1 MKNFEKIFF
10 GLLTKELNFFMKS
23 YYSEFH
29 KEERWIGLVDL
40 DEVVVSVVVSDDINE
55 EVDFNEVKDY
65 LLKSLN
71 KRFVVN
77 LIILT
82 SEEYINYNENNYYN
96 KLIFSVKDK
105 KILYFSEGSKAFI
118 PIINYMIN
126 ENNNMI
132 NENNKKKK
140 INFRKYKVTYT
151 IIILNVLMYLIE
163 SIKSRNLIDINIYTL
178 IQMGAKVN
186 ILINRGEIYRL
197 ITSTFLHGGIIHIL
211 FNMSALNIIGK
222 EVEYIYGSKKYILIY
237 ILSALSGSLFGYLFN
252 PNSISVGASG
262 AIFGLLGAMLVFG
275 LKEKNK
281 IGKQYAKN
289 ILGTLA
295 INVIIGI
302 TISNIDNYAHLGGL
316 IMGAISALILF
327 KSKKTIS

>member
-1 MKNFEKIFF
+1 MR
-10 GLLTKELNFFMKS
+10 S

-29 KEERWIGLVDL
+29 KEERWIGLIDL
-40 DEVVVSVVVSDDINE
+40 NEVVVSVVVSNDMNE
-55 EVDFNEVKDY
+55 EVDFNEAKEY

-77 LIILT
+77 LIILA

-105 KILYFSEGSKAFI
+105 KILYSSEGSKAFI

-126 ENNNMI
+126 ENN
-132 NENNKKKK
+132 KKK
-140 INFRKYKVTYT
+140 INFKKYKVTYT
-151 IIILNVLMYLIE
+151 IIILNILVYLIE
-163 SIKSRNLIDINIYTL
+163 IIKSRNLIDINIYTL

-197 ITSTFLHGGIIHIL
+197 ITSTFLHGGIMHIL

-237 ILSALSGSLFGYLFN
+237 ILSALSGSLFSYLFN
-252 PNSISVGASG
+252 PNSVSVGASG

-281 IGKQYAKN
+281 IGKQYVKN
-289 ILGTLA
+289 ILETLA

-327 KSKKTIS
+327 

>member
-10 GLLTKELNFFMKS
+10 GLLTKELNFFMRS

-29 KEERWIGLVDL
+29 KEERWIGLIDL
-40 DEVVVSVVVSDDINE
+40 NEVVVSVVVSNDMNE
-55 EVDFNEVKDY
+55 EVDFNEAKEY

-77 LIILT
+77 LIILA

-105 KILYFSEGSKAFI
+105 KILYSSEGSKAFI

-126 ENNNMI
+126 ENN
-132 NENNKKKK
+132 KKK
-140 INFRKYKVTYT
+140 INFKKYKVTYT
-151 IIILNVLMYLIE
+151 IIILNILVYLIE
-163 SIKSRNLIDINIYTL
+163 IIKSRNLIDINIYTL

-197 ITSTFLHGGIIHIL
+197 ITSTFLHGGIMHIL

-237 ILSALSGSLFGYLFN
+237 ILSALSGSLFSYLFN
-252 PNSISVGASG
+252 PNSVSVGASG

-281 IGKQYAKN
+281 IGKQYVKN
-289 ILGTLA
+289 ILETLA

-316 IMGAISALILF
+316 IMGVISALILF

>member
-10 GLLTKELNFFMKS
+10 GLLTKELNFFMRS

-29 KEERWIGLVDL
+29 KEERWIGLIDL
-40 DEVVVSVVVSDDINE
+40 NEVVVSVVVSNDMNE
-55 EVDFNEVKDY
+55 EVDFNEAKEY

-77 LIILT
+77 LIILA

-105 KILYFSEGSKAFI
+105 KILYSSEGSKAFI

-126 ENNNMI
+126 ENN
-132 NENNKKKK
+132 KKK
-140 INFRKYKVTYT
+140 INFKKYKVTYT
-151 IIILNVLMYLIE
+151 VIILNILVYLIE
-163 SIKSRNLIDINIYTL
+163 IIKSRNLIDINIYTL
-178 IQMGAKVN
+178 IQMGAKIN

-197 ITSTFLHGGIIHIL
+197 ITSTFLHGGIMHIL

-237 ILSALSGSLFGYLFN
+237 ILSALSGSLFSYLFN
-252 PNSISVGASG
+252 PNSVSVGASG

-281 IGKQYAKN
+281 IGKQYVKN
-289 ILGTLA
+289 ILETLA

-316 IMGAISALILF
+316 IMGALSALILF

>member
-1 MKNFEKIFF
+1 LKNFEKIFF
-10 GLLTKELNFFMKS
+10 GLLTKELNFFMRS

-29 KEERWIGLVDL
+29 KEERWIGLIDL
-40 DEVVVSVVVSDDINE
+40 NEVVVSVVVSNDMNE
-55 EVDFNEVKDY
+55 EVDFNEAKEY

-77 LIILT
+77 LIILA

-105 KILYFSEGSKAFI
+105 KILYSSEGSKAFI

-126 ENNNMI
+126 ENN
-132 NENNKKKK
+132 KKK
-140 INFRKYKVTYT
+140 INFKKYKVTYT
-151 IIILNVLMYLIE
+151 IIILNILVYLIE
-163 SIKSRNLIDINIYTL
+163 IIKSRNLIDINIYTL

-197 ITSTFLHGGIIHIL
+197 ITSTFLHGGIMHIL

-237 ILSALSGSLFGYLFN
+237 ILSALSGSLFSYLFN
-252 PNSISVGASG
+252 PNSVSVGASG

-281 IGKQYAKN
+281 IGKQYVKN
-289 ILGTLA
+289 ILETLA

>member
-10 GLLTKELNFFMKS
+10 GLLTKELNFFMRS

-29 KEERWIGLVDL
+29 KEERWIGLIDL
-40 DEVVVSVVVSDDINE
+40 NEVVVSVVVSNDMNE
-55 EVDFNEVKDY
+55 EVDFNEAKEY

-77 LIILT
+77 LIILA

-105 KILYFSEGSKAFI
+105 KILYSSEGSKAFI

-126 ENNNMI
+126 ENN
-132 NENNKKKK
+132 KKK
-140 INFRKYKVTYT
+140 INFKKYKVTYT
-151 IIILNVLMYLIE
+151 VIILNILVYLIE
-163 SIKSRNLIDINIYTL
+163 IIKSRNLIDINIYTL
-178 IQMGAKVN
+178 IQMGAKIN

-197 ITSTFLHGGIIHIL
+197 ITSTFLHGGIMHIL

-222 EVEYIYGSKKYILIY
+222 DVEYIYGSKKYILIY
-237 ILSALSGSLFGYLFN
+237 ILSALSGSLFSYLFN
-252 PNSISVGASG
+252 PNSVSVGASG

-281 IGKQYAKN
+281 IGKQYVKN
-289 ILGTLA
+289 ILETLA

-316 IMGAISALILF
+316 IMGALSALILF
-327 KSKKTIS
+327 

>member
-10 GLLTKELNFFMKS
+10 GLLTKELNFFMRS

-29 KEERWIGLVDL
+29 KEERWIGLIDL
-40 DEVVVSVVVSDDINE
+40 NEVVVSVVVSNDMNE
-55 EVDFNEVKDY
+55 EVDFNEAKEY

-77 LIILT
+77 LIILA

-105 KILYFSEGSKAFI
+105 KILYSSEGSKAFI

-126 ENNNMI
+126 ENN
-132 NENNKKKK
+132 KKK
-140 INFRKYKVTYT
+140 INFKKYKVTYT
-151 IIILNVLMYLIE
+151 IIILNILVYLIE
-163 SIKSRNLIDINIYTL
+163 IIKSRNLIDINIYTL
-178 IQMGAKVN
+178 IQMGAKIN

-197 ITSTFLHGGIIHIL
+197 ITSTFLHGGIMHIL

-237 ILSALSGSLFGYLFN
+237 ILSALSGSLFSYLFN
-252 PNSISVGASG
+252 PNSVSVGASG

-281 IGKQYAKN
+281 IGKQYVKN
-289 ILGTLA
+289 ILETLA

>member
-10 GLLTKELNFFMKS
+10 GLLTKELNFFMRS

-29 KEERWIGLVDL
+29 KEERWIGLIDL
-40 DEVVVSVVVSDDINE
+40 NEVVVSVVVSNDMNE
-55 EVDFNEVKDY
+55 EVDFNEAKEY

-77 LIILT
+77 LIILA

-105 KILYFSEGSKAFI
+105 KILYSSEGSKAFI

-126 ENNNMI
+126 ENN
-132 NENNKKKK
+132 KKK
-140 INFRKYKVTYT
+140 INFKKYKVTYT
-151 IIILNVLMYLIE
+151 IINLNILVYLIE
-163 SIKSRNLIDINIYTL
+163 IIKSRNLIDINIYTL

-197 ITSTFLHGGIIHIL
+197 ITSTFLHGGIMHIL

-237 ILSALSGSLFGYLFN
+237 ILSALSGSLFSYLFN
-252 PNSISVGASG
+252 PNSVSVGASG

-281 IGKQYAKN
+281 IGKQYVKN
-289 ILGTLA
+289 ILETLA

-316 IMGAISALILF
+316 IMGVISALILF
-327 KSKKTIS
+327 

>member
-1 MKNFEKIFF
+1 LKNFEKIFF
-10 GLLTKELNFFMKS
+10 GLLTKELNFFMRS

-29 KEERWIGLVDL
+29 KEERWIGLIDL
-40 DEVVVSVVVSDDINE
+40 NEVVVSVVVSNDMNE
-55 EVDFNEVKDY
+55 EVDFNEAKEY

-77 LIILT
+77 LIILA

-105 KILYFSEGSKAFI
+105 KILYSSEGSKAFI

-126 ENNNMI
+126 ENN
-132 NENNKKKK
+132 KKK
-140 INFRKYKVTYT
+140 INFKKYKVTYT
-151 IIILNVLMYLIE
+151 IIILNILMYLIE
-163 SIKSRNLIDINIYTL
+163 IIKSRNLIDINIYTL

-197 ITSTFLHGGIIHIL
+197 ITSTFLHGGIMHIL

-237 ILSALSGSLFGYLFN
+237 ILSALSGSLFSYLFN
-252 PNSISVGASG
+252 PNSVSVGASG

-281 IGKQYAKN
+281 IGKQYVKN
-289 ILGTLA
+289 ILETLA

>member
-10 GLLTKELNFFMKS
+10 GLLTKELNFFMRS

-29 KEERWIGLVDL
+29 KEERWIGLIDL
-40 DEVVVSVVVSDDINE
+40 NEVVVSVVVSNDMNE
-55 EVDFNEVKDY
+55 EVDFNEAKEY

-77 LIILT
+77 LIILA
-82 SEEYINYNENNYYN
+82 SEEYINYNKNNYYN

-105 KILYFSEGSKAFI
+105 KILYSSEGSKAFI

-126 ENNNMI
+126 ENN
-132 NENNKKKK
+132 KKK
-140 INFRKYKVTYT
+140 INFKKYKVTYT
-151 IIILNVLMYLIE
+151 IIILNILVYLIE
-163 SIKSRNLIDINIYTL
+163 IIKSRNLIDINIYTL

-237 ILSALSGSLFGYLFN
+237 ILSALSGSLFSYLFN
-252 PNSISVGASG
+252 PNSVSVGASG

-275 LKEKNK
+275 LKEKDK

-289 ILGTLA
+289 ILETLA

>member
-10 GLLTKELNFFMKS
+10 GLLTKELNFFMRS

-40 DEVVVSVVVSDDINE
+40 DEVVVSVVVSYDMNE

-126 ENNNMI
+126 ENNN
-132 NENNKKKK
+132 KKK

-151 IIILNVLMYLIE
+151 IIILNILMYLIE
-163 SIKSRNLIDINIYTL
+163 IIKSRNLIDINIYTL

-237 ILSALSGSLFGYLFN
+237 ILSALSGSLFSYLFN
-252 PNSISVGASG
+252 PNSVSVGASG

-275 LKEKNK
+275 LKEKDK

-289 ILGTLA
+289 ILETLA

-327 KSKKTIS
+327 

>member
-1 MKNFEKIFF
+1 MR
-10 GLLTKELNFFMKS
+10 S

-29 KEERWIGLVDL
+29 KEERWIGLIDL
-40 DEVVVSVVVSDDINE
+40 NEVVVSVVVSNDMNE
-55 EVDFNEVKDY
+55 EVDFNEAKEY

-77 LIILT
+77 LIILA
-82 SEEYINYNENNYYN
+82 SEEYINYNKNNYYN

-105 KILYFSEGSKAFI
+105 KILYSSEGSKAFI

-126 ENNNMI
+126 ENN
-132 NENNKKKK
+132 KKK
-140 INFRKYKVTYT
+140 INFKKYKVTYT
-151 IIILNVLMYLIE
+151 IIILNILVYLIE
-163 SIKSRNLIDINIYTL
+163 IIKSRNLIDINIYTL

-197 ITSTFLHGGIIHIL
+197 ITSTFLHGGIMHIL

-237 ILSALSGSLFGYLFN
+237 ILSALSGSLFSYLFN
-252 PNSISVGASG
+252 PNSVSVGASG

-275 LKEKNK
+275 LKEKIKLEN
-281 IGKQYAKN
+281 N
-289 ILGTLA
+289 
-295 INVIIGI
+295 
-302 TISNIDNYAHLGGL
+302 
-316 IMGAISALILF
+316 M
-327 KSKKTIS
+327 

>member
-10 GLLTKELNFFMKS
+10 GLLTKELNFFMRS

-29 KEERWIGLVDL
+29 KEERWIGLIDL
-40 DEVVVSVVVSDDINE
+40 NEVVVSVVVSNDMNE
-55 EVDFNEVKDY
+55 EVDFNEAKEY

-77 LIILT
+77 LIILA

-105 KILYFSEGSKAFI
+105 KILYSSEGSKAFI

-126 ENNNMI
+126 ENN
-132 NENNKKKK
+132 KKK
-140 INFRKYKVTYT
+140 INFKKYKVTYT
-151 IIILNVLMYLIE
+151 IIILNILVYLIE
-163 SIKSRNLIDINIYTL
+163 IIKSRNLIDINIYTL

-197 ITSTFLHGGIIHIL
+197 ITSTFLHGGIMHIL

-237 ILSALSGSLFGYLFN
+237 ILSALSGSLFSYLFN
-252 PNSISVGASG
+252 PNSVSVGASG

-281 IGKQYAKN
+281 IGKQYVKN
-289 ILGTLA
+289 ILETLA

>member
-10 GLLTKELNFFMKS
+10 GLLTKELNFFMRS

-29 KEERWIGLVDL
+29 KEERWIGLIDL
-40 DEVVVSVVVSDDINE
+40 NEVVVSVVVSNDMNE
-55 EVDFNEVKDY
+55 EVDFNEAKEY

-77 LIILT
+77 LIILA

-105 KILYFSEGSKAFI
+105 KILYSSEGSKAFI

-126 ENNNMI
+126 ENN
-132 NENNKKKK
+132 KKK
-140 INFRKYKVTYT
+140 INFKKYKVTYT
-151 IIILNVLMYLIE
+151 VIILNILVYLIE
-163 SIKSRNLIDINIYTL
+163 IIKSRNLIDINIYTL
-178 IQMGAKVN
+178 IQMGAKIN

-197 ITSTFLHGGIIHIL
+197 ITSTFLHGGIMHIL

-237 ILSALSGSLFGYLFN
+237 ILSALSGSLFSYLFN
-252 PNSISVGASG
+252 PNSVSVGASG

-281 IGKQYAKN
+281 IGKQYVKN
-289 ILGTLA
+289 ILETLA

>member
-1 MKNFEKIFF
+1 MKNFEKKFF
-10 GLLTKELNFFMKS
+10 GLLTKELNFFMRS
-23 YYSEFH
+23 YYSELH
-29 KEERWIGLVDL
+29 KEERWIGLIDL
-40 DEVVVSVVVSDDINE
+40 NEVVVSVIVSNDMNE
-55 EVDFNEVKDY
+55 EVDFNEAKEY
-65 LLKSLN
+65 LLKSLD
-71 KRFVVN
+71 KKFVVN

-105 KILYFSEGSKAFI
+105 KVLYSSEGSKAFI
-118 PIINYMIN
+118 PIMDY
-126 ENNNMI
+126 MI
-132 NENNKKKK
+132 NENNKKKIEFK
-140 INFRKYKVTYT
+140 KYKVTYT
-151 IIILNVLMYLIE
+151 IIILNILVYLIE
-163 SIKSRNLIDINIYTL
+163 IIKSRNLIDINIYTL

-197 ITSTFLHGGIIHIL
+197 ITSTFLHGGIMHIL

-237 ILSALSGSLFGYLFN
+237 ILSALSGSLFSYLFN
-252 PNSISVGASG
+252 PNSVSVGASG

-281 IGKQYAKN
+281 IGKQYVKN
-289 ILGTLA
+289 ILETLV

-316 IMGAISALILF
+316 IIGAISALILF
-327 KSKKTIS
+327 KSEKRSVK

>member
-10 GLLTKELNFFMKS
+10 GLLTKELNFFMRS

-29 KEERWIGLVDL
+29 KEERWIGLIDL
-40 DEVVVSVVVSDDINE
+40 NEVVVSVVVSNDMNE
-55 EVDFNEVKDY
+55 EVDFNEAKEY

-77 LIILT
+77 LIILA

-105 KILYFSEGSKAFI
+105 KILYSSEGSKAFI

-126 ENNNMI
+126 ENN
-132 NENNKKKK
+132 KKK
-140 INFRKYKVTYT
+140 INFKKYKVTYT
-151 IIILNVLMYLIE
+151 VIILNILVYLIE
-163 SIKSRNLIDINIYTL
+163 IIKSRNLIDINIYTL

-197 ITSTFLHGGIIHIL
+197 ITSTFLHGGIMHIL

-237 ILSALSGSLFGYLFN
+237 ILSALSGSLFSYLFN
-252 PNSISVGASG
+252 PNSVSVGASG

-281 IGKQYAKN
+281 IGKQYVKN
-289 ILGTLA
+289 ILETLA

-316 IMGAISALILF
+316 IMGALSALILF
-327 KSKKTIS
+327 